1 MILLVAALSWA
12 TEFVRLDF
20 AYTAP
25 LREET
30 AREEARQRRFPG
42 ELLFRAP
49 QPEDPSGLPVLVL
62 RRACPSLE
70 DCQRL
75 ARIRLV
81 NGGVRVEGAVWSTE
95 DHLSTRPG
103 PMVVTNLYYPKPGQ
117 CDAVHRQ
124 RQLASR
130 VRAKIGLGAGVVL
143 KRLTASNSLP
153 EVLWWADYPDATAR
167 ASDVATST
175 ASAEF
180 EAVRKQMGTLL
191 DHFER
196 VVWAPALETR

>member
-1 MILLVAALSWA
+1 MILLLAALSIA

-30 AREEARQRRFPG
+30 VREEARQRRFPG
-42 ELLFRAP
+42 ELLLRVP
-49 QPEDPSGLPVLVL
+49 QPEDTSGLPVLVL
-62 RRACPSLE
+62 RRTCPSLE

-81 NGGVRVEGAVWSTE
+81 NGGIRVESAVWST
-95 DHLSTRPG
+95 DGHLSTRPG
-103 PMVVTNLYYPKPGQ
+103 PIVVTNLYYPKPGQ
-117 CDAVHRQ
+117 KDAVHRQ
-124 RQLASR
+124 RLLASS
-130 VRAKIGLGAGVVL
+130 VRAKIGLDAGVVL
-143 KRLTASNSLP
+143 KRLTASNILP
-153 EVLWWADYPDATAR
+153 EVLWWAEYPDQAAR
-167 ASDVATST
+167 STDVAAST

-180 EAVRKQMGTLL
+180 EAVRQKMGTLL